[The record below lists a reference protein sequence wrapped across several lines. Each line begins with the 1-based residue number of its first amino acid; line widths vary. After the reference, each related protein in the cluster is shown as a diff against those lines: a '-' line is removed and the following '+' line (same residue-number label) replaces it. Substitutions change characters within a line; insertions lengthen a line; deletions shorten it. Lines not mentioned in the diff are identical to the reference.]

1 MTKTFD
7 LTDDQRWKAVC
18 AKDRRFDGA
27 FLTGVHSTGIYCRP
41 SCPARLP
48 LRKNVKF
55 YASAADA
62 EAAGLRA
69 CKRCSPNTQSAEEAC
84 VLAAIAAIRSQGAM
98 TLDQLSDLTGY
109 SPTHF
114 QRLFK
119 RTIGLSPAS
128 FARALREERVR
139 GALETGSTVTEALYE
154 AGYSTPSRFYAD
166 TKGRLGMQA
175 SDWANGGE
183 GRRVH
188 WSVIDTSLGVM
199 LVAAT
204 EKGVCC
210 LSFDEGEVEL
220 RARFPK
226 AEIVEAGKDFKALFD
241 QVVAAVEEPGSDNSH
256 IPLDVKGTAFQ
267 QRCWEALRKIPAGE
281 TRSYGEQ
288 AAMLGNPKASRA
300 VGSANGA
307 NNIAVLIPC
316 HRVVPAG
323 GGVGG
328 YAYGPDIKTELLKR
342 ENAIDKEL
350 F

>member
-1 MTKTFD
+1 MVGMIHIHEI
-7 LTDDQRWKAVC
+7 DDEARWLAVQ
-18 AKDRRFDGA
+18 AKDRRYDGS
-27 FLTGVHSTGIYCRP
+27 FVTGVHSTGIYCRP

-55 YASAADA
+55 YAKPADA
-62 EAAGLRA
+62 EEAGLRA

-84 VLAAIAAIRSQGAM
+84 VLAAIAAIQSQGAM
-98 TLDQLSDLTGY
+98 TLDQLADLTGY

-119 RTIGLSPAS
+119 RTVGLSPAS
-128 FARALREERVR
+128 FARALREERVKDALKT
-139 GALETGSTVTEALYE
+139 GASVTEALYE
-154 AGYSTPSRFYAD
+154 AGYSAPSRFYAD
-166 TKGRLGMQA
+166 IKGRLGMQA

-188 WSVIDTSLGVM
+188 WSVIDTSLGSM

-210 LSFDEGEVEL
+210 LSFEEGEAEL

-226 AEIVEAGKDFKALFD
+226 ADIIEAGGDFKALFD
-241 QVVAAVEEPGSDNSH
+241 QVVAAVEEPSSDSSH

-267 QRCWEALRKIPAGE
+267 QRCWNALREIPAGE

-316 HRVVPAG
+316 HRVVPAS

-328 YAYGPDIKTELLKR
+328 YAYGPEIKAELLKR
-342 ENAIDKEL
+342 EGGGL
-350 F
+350 L

>member
-1 MTKTFD
+1 MTNARN
-7 LTDDQRWKAVC
+7 LTDDDRWRIAL

-27 FLTGVHSTGIYCRP
+27 FVTGVHSTGIYCRP
-41 SCPARLP
+41 SCPARAP

-55 YASAADA
+55 YATPQDA

-84 VLAAIAAIRSQGAM
+84 VLAAIAAIRADGAQ
-98 TLDQLSDLTGY
+98 TLDQLAELTGY

-119 RTIGLSPAS
+119 RTVGLSPAA
-128 FARALREERVR
+128 FARALREEKVR
-139 GALETGSTVTEALYE
+139 EALETGASVTEALYD
-154 AGYSTPSRFYAD
+154 AGYGSASRFYAD
-166 TKGRLGMQA
+166 TKGRMGMTA
-175 SDWANGGE
+175 SDWRDGGK
-183 GRRVH
+183 GRVIH
-188 WSVIDTSLGVM
+188 WTVISTSLGDM

-204 EKGVCC
+204 ENGVCC
-210 LSFDEGEVEL
+210 LSFNEGEDEL
-220 RARFPK
+220 RARFPN
-226 AEIVEAGKDFKALFD
+226 ADLVNGGEEFSHLFK
-241 QVVAAVEEPGSDNSH
+241 QVVAAVEEPSSDNSH

-267 QRCWEALRKIPAGE
+267 QRCWEALRQIPSGE

-328 YAYGPDIKTELLKR
+328 YAYGPEIKAELLRR
-342 ENAIDKEL
+342 EKAE
-350 F
+350 